1 MCYNSTSSNVRI
13 FPFLSFQNVYFNS
26 NAKSIPHMYLPNKL
40 FQLMNLTL
48 KILLGDI
55 QVTLS
60 IRTLMIS
67 IYKYFPRPK
76 NVKRPRNVHI
86 RTLLH

>member
-1 MCYNSTSSNVRI
+1 
-13 FPFLSFQNVYFNS
+13 
-26 NAKSIPHMYLPNKL
+26 MYLPDKL

-67 IYKYFPRPK
+67 IYKYFPWPK

-86 RTLLH
+86 TYTIALKSSSHLYFVAHE